1 MNKPVKWLLLVSVF
15 ISGYFYFENFSRNT
29 PKVVFCDVGQGEA
42 IYIRLPE
49 KKDVLIDCGP
59 NYKVVNC
66 LNKEMPYFDREIELV
81 FITHLQ
87 KDHIAGLEALKK
99 SFKVK
104 QIYLSSVLIDEFKKF
119 KEFATLQVGFLDI
132 QDRVIFEQSSFT
144 VLWPN
149 PELNINNSDVNN
161 SALGLLAN
169 VSKKSI
175 LLLSD
180 LDIYSA
186 EKALANFAKRVD
198 IFKVLHHGSK
208 YSISKNILEIVS
220 PKLSVISA
228 GKNNWYNHPH
238 TETIQLLKKFG
249 IPIKRTDVEGNVVIE
264 L

>member
-1 MNKPVKWLLLVSVF
+1 MNKPIKLLLLVSII
-15 ISGYFYFENFSRNT
+15 ISGFFYFENFTRNI

-49 KKDVLIDCGP
+49 KIDVLIDCGP

-99 SFKVK
+99 SFKVS
-104 QIYLSSVLIDEFKKF
+104 QVYLSSVLIDEFKKF
-119 KEFATLQVGFLDI
+119 KEFATLRVGFLDI
-132 QDRVIFEQSSFT
+132 QDRVVLEKSSFT

-149 PELNINNSDVNN
+149 TELNITDSDVNN

-169 VSKKSI
+169 VSNKSI

-180 LDIYSA
+180 LDISSA
-186 EKALANFAKRVD
+186 EKALAHFAKQVD

-208 YSISKNILEIVS
+208 YSISENILNMVN
-220 PKLSVISA
+220 PKISVISA
-228 GKNNWYNHPH
+228 GKNNWYSHPH
-238 TETIQLLKKFG
+238 KETLQLLKKLK
-249 IPIKRTDVEGNVVIE
+249 IPIKRTDVDGNVVIE